1 MARRRSAKPLSLG
14 SNPSAA
20 SNGTEKIWKLKQ
32 LQLVYCLE
40 DRLGRDLKIA
50 AFFNNLISI

>member
-1 MARRRSAKPLSLG
+1 
-14 SNPSAA
+14 
-20 SNGTEKIWKLKQ
+20 LKQ